1 MFKTRVALRKF
12 HHWSVPLIVLPL
24 GLVIVTG
31 LLLLLKK
38 DFDWIQPAT
47 LTGQEPEMV
56 PSQTLHQ
63 LFTTAQSIP
72 ELELENWTDLT
83 RVDVRTDRGVVKFV
97 SGNHWEAQV
106 DTHTGEVL
114 QVAYRRSDFIESLH
128 DGSYFAGW
136 TKHFVFLPAALVVL
150 FLWASGIYLFF
161 ITQRVRLGKR
171 QRLVKKVFEN

>member
-1 MFKTRVALRKF
+1 MLKTRVALRKL
-12 HHWSVPLIVLPL
+12 HHWSAPLIVLPL
-24 GLVIVTG
+24 GLVIATG

-47 LTGQEPEMV
+47 LTGQEPGMV

-63 LFTTAQSIP
+63 LFTIAQSIP

-83 RVDVRTDRGVVKFV
+83 RVDVRTDKGVIKFV

-114 QVAYRRSDFIESLH
+114 QVAYRRSDVIESLH

-150 FLWASGIYLFF
+150 FLWASGIYLFV
-161 ITQRVRLGKR
+161 ITQRVRLAKR
-171 QRLVKKVFEN
+171 QR